1 MTGSKP
7 NTPNPK
13 SDLSTIGNRQSP
25 VYTPVYTKIVRV
37 LLAEDH
43 TIVRKGLRSLLE
55 GEADIE
61 VVGEAEEGRETLR
74 MTRQLLPDVVL
85 MDISMPGLNGLEATR
100 QIKKAMPSVNVVIL
114 TRHAN
119 EEYVLQILQAG
130 ASGYVLK
137 RAAPTEL
144 LLAIR
149 AAHRGEFFLS
159 PAISREVIEEY
170 VQRAAGTAED
180 GWMRLTDREREVLQL
195 IAEGHTSG
203 EIGVLLTISE
213 QTVRT
218 HRGNLMDKLDIHST
232 AELTQYAIRKGVI
245 SLDP

>member
-1 MTGSKP
+1 MAGSKSK
-7 NTPNPK
+7 TPNPK
-13 SDLSTIGNRQSP
+13 SEIRNPKS
-25 VYTPVYTKIVRV
+25 KIVRV

-43 TIVRKGLRSLLE
+43 TIVRKGLHSLLE

-61 VVGEAEEGRETLR
+61 VVGEAEEGREAIR
-74 MTRQLLPDVVL
+74 MTQQLLPDVVL

-100 QIKKAMPSVNVVIL
+100 QIKKALPGVNVLIL
-114 TRHAN
+114 TRHDN
-119 EEYVLQILQAG
+119 EEYVLQILRAG
-130 ASGYVLK
+130 ASGYVVK

-159 PAISREVIEEY
+159 PSVSREVIEEY
-170 VQRAAGTAED
+170 VQQAAGTAKDRWES
-180 GWMRLTDREREVLQL
+180 LTDREREVLQL
-195 IAEGHTSG
+195 IAEGHTSR
-203 EIGVLLTISE
+203 EIAELLTISE

-218 HRGNLMDKLDIHST
+218 HRANLMDKLDIHST
-232 AELTQYAIRKGVI
+232 AELTQYAIRKGMI